1 MVKTNVIV
9 DQATVMTKRTMV
21 AEPVNW
27 AQWLCPTAFCTTD
40 RLLVQ
45 HTTDDEDLWRV
56 KEGINGQPWL
66 VASTLPG
73 CPFCGSTLQPMTEN
87 TAVKAFQRNSACLSF

>member
-1 MVKTNVIV
+1 MLNSEMIV
-9 DQATVMTKRTMV
+9 DRTTVTMKQRLR

-27 AQWLCPTAFCTTD
+27 GQWLCPNSFCTTD

-45 HTTDDEDLWRV
+45 HAPDQEDGWRV

-73 CPFCGSTLQPMTEN
+73 CPFCGATLQLAAERSL
-87 TAVKAFQRNSACLSF
+87 VRSVIGHEGGE

>member
-1 MVKTNVIV
+1 MINRE
-9 DQATVMTKRTMV
+9 MTIARTITMPKQPLV

-27 AQWLCPTAFCTTD
+27 AQWLCPTAFCATD
-40 RLLVQ
+40 LLLVQ
-45 HTTDDEDLWRV
+45 HATDHEDLWRV

-73 CPFCGSTLQPMTEN
+73 CPFCGATLEPAGKS
-87 TAVKAFQRNSACLSF
+87 AVLLSAK